1 MKLTG
6 PVRRPSVGSLLLALA
21 LLVAVPCAPALGQM
35 REAATVEAA
44 TVAFHEIMR
53 IPESGIP
60 PALLSGS
67 HAIAI
72 VPNVLK
78 ASFLVGGRF
87 GRGVVVVRD
96 ASGHWSNPIFVTL
109 GGGSFGFQAG
119 AQATDL
125 VLVFRNRRSL
135 DGFLA
140 GRGKFTIGAD
150 ASAAAGPIGRTLSAG
165 TDVRLASEILTYSR
179 SRGLFAGVSLDGSA
193 LALDWQANVAYY
205 GKVIGPGEIL
215 AGADVPV
222 PASAAKLKA
231 WLNHYTGPG
240 EPTPKPPSVVPGD
253 DPPAVIDPPSSGAP
267 PTDPRVIPG
276 SPVTPIDPPTVIEPS
291 ASAAETTRPVV
302 LRSTPTRPGG
312 VMDPSTGQQL
322 SAGTAPT
329 GAWHRPVPSADAQVQ
344 PAATPRR

>member
-1 MKLTG
+1 MRHHHPRSRASAALIL
-6 PVRRPSVGSLLLALA
+6 SLLAAL
-21 LLVAVPCAPALGQM
+21 PAAAAAQV

-44 TVAFHEIMR
+44 TLAFHEIMR

-60 PALLSGS
+60 PALLRGS

-72 VPNVLK
+72 VPGVIK

-87 GRGVVVVRD
+87 GRGILVVRD
-96 ASGHWSNPIFVTL
+96 QNGNWSNPIFLTL

-125 VLVFRNRRSL
+125 VLVFRNRGSL

-205 GKVIGPGEIL
+205 GKVLGPGEVL
-215 AGADVPV
+215 AGAEVPV
-222 PASAAKLKA
+222 PPSAAKLKA

-240 EPTPKPPSVVPGD
+240 EPSPQ
-253 DPPAVIDPPSSGAP
+253 PPAVSIDPPTAIDPPGAS
-267 PTDPRVIPG
+267 TDPRVIPG
-276 SPVTPIDPPTVIEPS
+276 APDDAAPPPDTDT
-291 ASAAETTRPVV
+291 AAATLRPAV
-302 LRSTPTRPGG
+302 LRSTPTRPTTAVATTATPAAGSWKRAEPPTT
-312 VMDPSTGQQL
+312 DPQLQPASTG
-322 SAGTAPT
+322 P
-329 GAWHRPVPSADAQVQ
+329 RP
-344 PAATPRR
+344 